1 MGKTAAAKPE
11 KSGTQLDLIDV
22 KPENAK
28 AIIAAAREY
37 KEFQAARLT
46 ILAKEVAQKQRVLE
60 LVKAAE
66 LKPVNGGKI
75 KFEYEGVAV
84 SITPRDALIKVKDKA
99 NKNPE
104 K

>member
-1 MGKTAAAKPE
+1 MGKTPTTEPE
-11 KSGTQLDLIDV
+11 KTGDQLDLIDV

-60 LVKAAE
+60 LVKAAN
-66 LKPVNGGKI
+66 LTPLDGGKI
-75 KFEYEGVAV
+75 KFEYDGVTV
-84 SITPRDALIKVKDKA
+84 SITPRDELVKVKDKA
-99 NKNPE
+99 DAKI
-104 K
+104 